1 MKKKNEASN
10 ALDTA
15 QKVIGIAGGL
25 GAAILTGLQIASHIN
40 GKK

>member
-15 QKVIGIAGGL
+15 QKVIGIAGGVGSL
-25 GAAILTGLQIASHIN
+25 LLTGLQIASHIN

>member
-10 ALDTA
+10 ALDTT
-15 QKVIGIAGGL
+15 QKVIGILGGV
-25 GAAILTGLQIASHIN
+25 GSIIATGLQIASHIN

>member
-10 ALDTA
+10 VLDTT
-15 QKVIGIAGGL
+15 QKVIGIVGGIGSL
-25 GAAILTGLQIASHIN
+25 LYTGLQIASHIN